1 MKPIIGIIMRS
12 SVSESNLPI
21 KYIYDD
27 VSYAVYKSGG
37 IPIGI
42 DPKYIDN
49 YLKICQGFIIPG
61 GNEVVENDLLAI
73 KKITEADIPLLGICL
88 GMQEM
93 AYLNSGTITDIINHK
108 IEGLHEIIIKHDS
121 LLYKILGC
129 EKTLVNSRH
138 KSAIVSTRLTV
149 SAISYDNVIE
159 AVEDKSKKFLL
170 GIEWHPENM
179 YDKEINARK
188 IFDYFIKIC
197 NDSNR

>member
-1 MKPIIGIIMRS
+1 MRS

-27 VSYAVYKSGG
+27 VGYAIYKSGG

-88 GMQEM
+88 GMQEV

-108 IEGLHEIIIKHDS
+108 IEGLHEIIVKHDS

>member
-1 MKPIIGIIMRS
+1 MRS